1 MWCSHKRNLRL
12 SEEDLLHLF
21 PPVSLRILV
30 TRAYKIYHKY
40 KNLSRSVQKHWPHD
54 DKKKGKNNNKGH
66 CKAFFITQNPK
77 KSNLKKKFVYRNYKT
92 FKKIC
97 FKYRLRERLEY
108 VNNCESLEN
117 IFHDVLNKKCLLS
130 WHLSVQS

>member
-1 MWCSHKRNLRL
+1 MLSQTKFKIKWRRFVTSVSSSFSKDTSHTCLQ
-12 SEEDLLHLF
+12 
-21 PPVSLRILV
+21 
-30 TRAYKIYHKY
+30 IYHKY